1 MSLLKQSKQLR
12 PGDSL
17 PITIDQYITAKQY
30 VSVLHKTTGYYY
42 SVLKQADGS
51 FRLECGKE
59 PFSESLRSKLRKIQI
74 GAFKTFSVEDRNKI
88 HATVSQ
94 MEGEWKLITNNGVL
108 EVWREA

>member
-1 MSLLKQSKQLR
+1 MSLLKQSKQLS

-42 SVLKQADGS
+42 SVVKQSDGS

-59 PFSESLRSKLRKIQI
+59 PFSESLRSKLRKIQV
-74 GAFKTFSVEDRNKI
+74 GAVKTFPIEDRNKI
-88 HATVSQ
+88 HASVSQ
-94 MEGEWKLITNNGVL
+94 MEGEWKLITNKGVL